1 MPMIDSKNIT
11 VKQAK
16 CMGLHGFF
24 EKNLRLNI
32 FLMCG
37 LRAFT
42 VFLSDFNNYV
52 SRVVYK
58 ILIVHQTL
66 PTEM

>member
-1 MPMIDSKNIT
+1 MGCCALACRMAALHMPMIDSKNIT

-37 LRAFT
+37 FRAFYG
-42 VFLSDFNNYV
+42 VFERF
-52 SRVVYK
+52 
-58 ILIVHQTL
+58 
-66 PTEM
+66 